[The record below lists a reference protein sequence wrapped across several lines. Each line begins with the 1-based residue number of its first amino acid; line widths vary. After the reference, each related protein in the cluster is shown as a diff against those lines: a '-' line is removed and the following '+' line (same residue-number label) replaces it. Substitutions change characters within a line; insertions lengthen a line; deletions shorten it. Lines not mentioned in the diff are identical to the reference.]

1 MAGDFLLA
9 TFLPPARL
17 RPTFPRTLLPLQNS
31 AAPSSRLA
39 GENAW
44 PPQLCR
50 GAQQKRREKEPEG
63 AQRRTGPVRASREL
77 FVRPSLRGRRAPLQ
91 GDRRAG
97 PGLGAG
103 PVSAEPATFRD
114 RFPGGDRWQP
124 SLPAAPGHSPQQP
137 VYLGDQTKGTVFPS
151 VTAGTSGVPS
161 PRSRHLPRASQE
173 LMFPLRSPGPPIKY
187 RLSWPSLPA
196 PPFSLHWL
204 PDLYFVSALGT
215 RGPLSVSLSP
225 CPWRQQRP
233 ACRRLQRTCQRH
245 RGVKNV
251 PLAGAR
257 GS

>member
-1 MAGDFLLA
+1 MLPSRGTDGPAQALELARSRQSRRHLGTGFREETGGSLPFLL
-9 TFLPPARL
+9 
-17 RPTFPRTLLPLQNS
+17 LQVT
-31 AAPSSRLA
+31 AHSSLFIL
-39 GENAW
+39 GTK
-44 PPQLCR
+44 QR
-50 GAQQKRREKEPEG
+50 G
-63 AQRRTGPVRASREL
+63 L
-77 FVRPSLRGRRAPLQ
+77 F
-91 GDRRAG
+91 
-97 PGLGAG
+97 
-103 PVSAEPATFRD
+103 
-114 RFPGGDRWQP
+114 
-124 SLPAAPGHSPQQP
+124 
-137 VYLGDQTKGTVFPS
+137 FPS